1 MERSLSSFNL
11 DRENE
16 PVNTQNSG
24 VVVTPKKEHYRDTLT
39 NSLFNKD
46 ECCADE
52 SAHNGAEH
60 RISSRGRQTETASER
75 GCG

>member
-24 VVVTPKKEHYRDTLT
+24 VVVTPKKAHYRDTLT

-46 ECCADE
+46 EGGCADE
-52 SAHNGAEH
+52 MSVQTTLQHASVRATARQHSFCS
-60 RISSRGRQTETASER
+60 RI
-75 GCG
+75 